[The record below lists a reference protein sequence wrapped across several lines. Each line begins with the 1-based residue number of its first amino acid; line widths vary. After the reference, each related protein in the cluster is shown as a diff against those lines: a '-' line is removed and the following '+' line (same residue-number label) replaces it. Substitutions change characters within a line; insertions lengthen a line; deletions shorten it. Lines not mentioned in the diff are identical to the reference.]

1 MSGFA
6 LRRRVVAA
14 ALLVSTACYSH
25 RPVIGQTLPAG
36 AQIIISIN
44 DAGRA
49 ALGGQLGPEISDI
62 EGRLISKDSAEYVMA
77 VSQLLLLRG
86 GRQVWSGERIRVKT
100 EFISIVNEKRFSKT
114 RTAMVSGLAVGAVAL
129 LFQQGL
135 LGIVSRGNDPPPMD
149 TITTTRIP
157 RFKR

>member
-25 RPVIGQTLPAG
+25 RPVVGQTLPAG
-36 AQIIISIN
+36 TQIVISIN
-44 DAGRA
+44 DAGRS

-62 EGRLISKDSAEYVMA
+62 EGRLISKDSTEYVMA

-100 EFISIVNEKRFSKT
+100 EYISIVNEKRFSKT
-114 RTAMVSGLAVGAVAL
+114 RTAMVSGLAVGAAAL

-135 LGIVSRGNDPPPMD
+135 LGFVSRGNDPIPQD
-149 TITTTRIP
+149 SITTSRIP

>member
-25 RPVIGQTLPAG
+25 QPVIGQTLPAG
-36 AQIIISIN
+36 AQIVISIN
-44 DAGRA
+44 DAGRL
-49 ALGGQLGPEISDI
+49 ALGGQMGPEIAQI
-62 EGRLISKDSAEYVMA
+62 EGRLISKDSAEYVMSVA
-77 VSQLLLLRG
+77 QLILLRG
-86 GRQVWSGERIRVKT
+86 GQQVWSGERIRVKT
-100 EFISIVNEKRFSKT
+100 EYITVVNEKRFSRT
-114 RTAMVSGLAVGAVAL
+114 RTALVSAAALGAVAL

-135 LGIVSRGNDPPPMD
+135 LGSVSGEDGKLPPD
-149 TITTTRIP
+149 TSATARIP